1 MKNILVLT
9 SVYPGDDLSK
19 ENTSVVHYF
28 AKEWVKQGYNVK
40 VIHNLTYY
48 PSFVHLAISLS
59 KNIISRYYNY
69 PFPIKKNSK
78 DKTYTLD
85 NVPVYRLPIKKKYS
99 GALYTPMIQEKQ
111 KNRIINLLNN
121 LQFKPDIV
129 LGHWPNPQL
138 DQIKELGSLY
148 NARTCIVLHNNVE
161 DIKRIY
167 KNRINEV
174 LQGIDVWGFR
184 SNEIRNRFENIYG
197 IPSKHFICHSGIPL
211 TVTKAPERTFNNGL
225 KNFLFV
231 GSLIPRKN
239 PSILINAIHKVYR
252 DNQFNITFVGNGP
265 EKSKITRMVKQLKL
279 DDKILLLE
287 RLSRMEV
294 FDLMAKADCFIMVSK
309 PETFGLTYLEA
320 MSMGCITIGTK
331 NEGIDGIIKHGIN
344 GFLCEAGNE
353 KKLIRLLNNL
363 TELPKK
369 ELIRISKNAVETANK
384 LTEEKAAA
392 HYIESVLE

>member
-28 AKEWVKQGYNVK
+28 AKEWVKKGYNVK

-48 PSFVHLAISLS
+48 PSFVHLAIRIL
-59 KNIISRYYNY
+59 KTIISRYYNY

-78 DKTYTLD
+78 EKTYTID

-99 GALYTPMIQEKQ
+99 GALYSHTIQEKQ
-111 KNRIINLLNN
+111 INRIINLLNN
-121 LQFKPDIV
+121 LHYKPDIV
-129 LGHWPNPQL
+129 IGHWPNPQL
-138 DQIKELGSLY
+138 DQIKRLGNIY
-148 NARTCIVLHNNVE
+148 NARTCIVMHNNVE

-167 KNRINEV
+167 KNRINKV

-184 SNEIRNRFENIYG
+184 SNEIRNRFENLYG
-197 IPSKHFICHSGIPL
+197 IPSKYFICHSGIPIS
-211 TVTKAPERTFNNGL
+211 VAKAPDRTFTDGL
-225 KNFLFV
+225 REFLFV

-239 PSILINAIHKVYR
+239 PSILINAIHNVFR
-252 DNQFNITFVGNGP
+252 NNQFKITFVGSGP
-265 EKSKITRMVKQLKL
+265 EKRKITRMAQQLNL
-279 DDKILLLE
+279 NDKISLLE
-287 RLSRMEV
+287 RVSRNEIFEIMG
-294 FDLMAKADCFIMVSK
+294 KADCFIMISK

-331 NEGIDGIIKHGIN
+331 NEGIDGIIKQGIN

-353 KKLIRLLNNL
+353 KDLIRLLNNL
-363 TELPKK
+363 SELPRK
-369 ELIRISKNAVETANK
+369 ELVRISENAVETASK
-384 LTEEKAAA
+384 LTEEKAAT
-392 HYIESVLE
+392 HYIESVIN